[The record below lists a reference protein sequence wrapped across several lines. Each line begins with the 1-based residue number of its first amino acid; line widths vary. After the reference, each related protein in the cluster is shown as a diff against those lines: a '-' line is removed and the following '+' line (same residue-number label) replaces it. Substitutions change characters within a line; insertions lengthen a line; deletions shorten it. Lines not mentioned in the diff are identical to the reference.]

1 MVHSTTVFYSVIK
14 YGKFALLT
22 ALLVLSFINGH
33 KDYISENPRKFMW
46 DCFSVGATSAI
57 GISIIA
63 YMRGRSDLIVN
74 LAFISF
80 FLFFTYNVLRE
91 ISGFN
96 AVSGGSALTKG
107 ESQQKDL
114 LTKPIMTFAAGLI
127 GFMIVLALAARV
139 GHPQG
144 MTALIK
150 EACVLGF
157 FTALGEGVLAKNH
170 EHPLVEAVGGN
181 FILFFL
187 AHIVMQFGGFYD
199 HVFPPT
205 PNLSV

>member
-46 DCFSVGATSAI
+46 DCLAVGGTSAI

-74 LAFISF
+74 LAFITF

-91 ISGFN
+91 LSGFN
-96 AVSGGSALTKG
+96 AITGGGALTQG
-107 ESQQKDL
+107 ESNETQA
-114 LTKPIMTFAAGLI
+114 LTKPIMTFGAGMA
-127 GFMIVLALAARV
+127 GFMVVLAFAAHV
-139 GHPQG
+139 GHPSG
-144 MTALIK
+144 MMALVK
-150 EACVLGF
+150 EACVLGL
-157 FTALGEGVLAKNH
+157 FTAIGEGVLAKNH
-170 EHPLVEAVGGN
+170 SYPLGPAIGGN
-181 FILFFL
+181 FAMFFF
-187 AHIVMQFGGFYD
+187 AHIIMQFGGFYD

-205 PNLSV
+205 PKLSV